1 MEKLFEVATRNKFR
15 FAFKGMISVEDLWD
29 LKVEQLD
36 VVYKNLMEEIK
47 KASEESLLKTK
58 SKDQEE
64 LEVKINIVKYIVEV
78 KLEEIE
84 NRNKAKEKKEQK
96 QRILEILNEKENQN
110 LKNKSVEELK
120 LMLNSLE

>member
-78 KLEEIE
+78 KLEERTKTTYI
-84 NRNKAKEKKEQK
+84 RNTK
-96 QRILEILNEKENQN
+96 
-110 LKNKSVEELK
+110 
-120 LMLNSLE
+120 